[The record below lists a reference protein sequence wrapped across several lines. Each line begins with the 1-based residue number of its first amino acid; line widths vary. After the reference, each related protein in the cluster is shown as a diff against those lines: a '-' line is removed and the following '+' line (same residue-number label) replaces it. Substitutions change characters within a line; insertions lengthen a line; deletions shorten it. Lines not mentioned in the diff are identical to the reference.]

1 MRENEISRKMFMY
14 AKRYHDIKT
23 NKNNIF
29 MSRDFSFVI
38 IRIER
43 EVRTRERV
51 RTKWEVETEWEV
63 EIE

>member
-1 MRENEISRKMFMY
+1 MY

-43 EVRTRERV
+43 KVKIKWRIKIE
-51 RTKWEVETEWEV
+51 WEVETEWKV
-63 EIE
+63 ETE